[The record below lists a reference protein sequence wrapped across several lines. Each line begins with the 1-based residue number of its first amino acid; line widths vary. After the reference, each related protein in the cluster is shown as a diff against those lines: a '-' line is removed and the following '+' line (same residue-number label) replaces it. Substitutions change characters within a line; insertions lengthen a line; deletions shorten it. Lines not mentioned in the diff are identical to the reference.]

1 RQAARRAGE
10 KAFALRL
17 NELAEGVECLRRR
30 VLVDVCA
37 GSGKSTLAQ
46 ALSVRLDLPYRSMDR
61 EFFWLPG
68 WKPRGRAEI
77 KSMVAKAVGQDRW
90 IMDGSNPPARSTC
103 ACRAPTPCSG
113 CAYRAC
119 FAWRSQPDVT
129 EGCPEKVDLE
139 VLSYIWN
146 FEKEDGLKIRDAL
159 ARHGPDVPVFILD
172 SRGDAGALL
181 ALLERRDT
189 D

>member
-1 RQAARRAGE
+1 
-10 KAFALRL
+10 
-17 NELAEGVECLRRR
+17 
-30 VLVDVCA
+30 
-37 GSGKSTLAQ
+37 
-46 ALSVRLDLPYRSMDR
+46 
-61 EFFWLPG
+61 
-68 WKPRGRAEI
+68 
-77 KSMVAKAVGQDRW
+77 MVAKAVGQDRW
-90 IMDGSNPPARSTC
+90 IMDGSTPRTLDLRLQSADAVLWLRLPRLLCFFRVIMRRIRYAGRS
-103 ACRAPTPCSG
+103 R
-113 CAYRAC
+113 
-119 FAWRSQPDVT
+119 PDMT

-139 VLSYIWN
+139 FLSYIWN